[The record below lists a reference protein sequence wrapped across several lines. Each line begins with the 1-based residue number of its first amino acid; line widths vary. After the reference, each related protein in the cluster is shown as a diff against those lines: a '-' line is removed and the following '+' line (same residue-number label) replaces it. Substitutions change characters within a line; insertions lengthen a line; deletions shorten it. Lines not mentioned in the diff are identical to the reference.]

1 VRKRVLA
8 CEKLSFRSRKLEMR
22 EFGICLTIVALSGLG
37 CTQFTGGGHKE
48 GCSVSCLA
56 AKGPA
61 IVAHRG
67 LHHTLP
73 ENSKEAMLA
82 AWNSGIQWC
91 ECDVY
96 LSADGVVVLMH
107 DAKLDRTTEAKG
119 PITERTWA
127 ELKQIRLKNPDGTLS
142 ECRIPSLEEVLAVM
156 PKGCSMLI
164 EIKTSDNEPLVRE
177 TLRLAKGRSCIIQS
191 FDEANVRY
199 AMRLGNLPVAF
210 LASKPEKIE
219 VALAGEWKAINIDFK
234 RIDEQLVERA
244 KAAGKA
250 LGAWTVNEP
259 ADIQRMLDLG
269 MDPIITDQPER
280 VREMAAARAQ

>member
-1 VRKRVLA
+1 
-8 CEKLSFRSRKLEMR
+8 MR
-22 EFGICLTIVALSGLG
+22 DFGICLTIVALSGLG
-37 CTQFTGGGHKE
+37 CSQFTRGGQE
-48 GCSVSCLA
+48 GSLGTPMA
-56 AKGPA
+56 AKGPT

-82 AWNSGIQWC
+82 AWNSGIEWC

-96 LSADGVVVLMH
+96 LSADGVAVLMH

-119 PITERTWA
+119 PIAQRAWA
-127 ELKQIRLKNPDGTLS
+127 ELRQIRLKNPDGTLS
-142 ECRIPSLEEVLAVM
+142 ECRIPSLEEVLAAM

-164 EIKTSDNEPLVRE
+164 ELKTSDNEPLVRE
-177 TLRLAKGRSCIIQS
+177 TLRLAEGRSCIIQS
-191 FDEANVRY
+191 FDEANVRH
-199 AMRLGNLPVAF
+199 AMRLGKLPVAY
-210 LASKPEKIE
+210 LAGKPEKIE
-219 VALAGEWKAINIDFK
+219 VALAGEWNAINIDFK

-244 KAAGKA
+244 KAAGKS

-280 VREMAAARAQ
+280 VRELAAARTW